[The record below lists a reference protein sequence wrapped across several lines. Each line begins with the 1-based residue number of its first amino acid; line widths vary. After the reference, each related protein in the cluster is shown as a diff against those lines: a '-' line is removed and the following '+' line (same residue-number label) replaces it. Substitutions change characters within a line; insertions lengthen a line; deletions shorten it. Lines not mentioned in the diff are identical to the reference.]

1 MNYTWI
7 DFLALIGSVGLFLY
21 GMKLMSE
28 GLQKIAGDRLRNIL
42 AIMTN
47 NRFSGMITGLLVT
60 ALVQSSSAT
69 TVMIVSFVNAGLI
82 SLAQSM
88 AVIMGA
94 NVGTTITTWI
104 IAIFGFKFNIS
115 LFIFPLIALT
125 LPLFTSS
132 NNKKNSWGEFII
144 GFALLFL
151 GLDSLNHSV
160 PDLKS
165 NQELFAMLTQYSEMG
180 YLSII
185 IFVLIGMVLT
195 MVVQASSASFTI
207 ALIMCSKGWISFEM
221 GCALVLGSNIG
232 TCITP
237 LIASFSGNTMAK
249 RAAMGHL
256 LFNVLGTVWAL
267 IFYYPF
273 CRLVVGVT
281 EWMGQGDPRALMTF
295 VNNLEQTSPQI
306 AAAVNAQNVDTN
318 DPQQVAAMQ
327 NFATLQGS
335 VSFGMTIF
343 HTIFNLI
350 NLSIMI
356 WLTKVYVTI
365 VSKLIPDKANDSEAF
380 SLKYISQ
387 GLIAS
392 GEMSLL
398 QVKKETIRYA
408 EETYRMFILIQQMLN
423 ERLGSE
429 KQIAIYEQVKELE
442 NESDRAEVEIANFLN
457 HISTKALSPEGELL
471 SRQLYKMV
479 DELESVADSIYHIA
493 ITLKEKSEAR
503 CYFTPELND
512 NIHKMI
518 ALVDVA
524 MQHMIKC
531 IQRNE
536 ISDQAL
542 NRAYNYEDEINNL
555 RNQLRNATIDQMNK
569 ELELYQQSTFYM
581 DLLNECEK
589 VGDYII
595 NVLTAMDDRQRR

>member
-7 DFLALIGSVGLFLY
+7 DFLTLIGSVGLFLY

-28 GLQKIAGDRLRNIL
+28 GLQKIAGDRLRSIL

-47 NRFSGMITGLLVT
+47 NRFSGMITGILVT

-115 LFIFPLIALT
+115 IFIFPLIALT

-165 NQELFAMLTQYSEMG
+165 NQELFALLTQYSEMG

-195 MVVQASSASFTI
+195 MIVQASSASFTI

-221 GCALVLGSNIG
+221 GCALILGSNIG

-256 LFNVLGTVWAL
+256 LFNVLGTFWAL

-273 CRLVVGVT
+273 CRLVVWVT
-281 EWMGQGDPRALMTF
+281 QSLGEGDPTELITF
-295 VNNLEQTSPQI
+295 INGLEQTNPALASSLT
-306 AAAVNAQNVDTN
+306 AQTVDTS
-318 DPQQVAAMQ
+318 DPQAASALQ
-327 NFATLQGS
+327 TFTAYQGS
-335 VSFGMTIF
+335 VSFAMTIF

-350 NLSIMI
+350 NLTIMI
-356 WLTKVYVTI
+356 WMTKVYVTI
-365 VSKLIPDKANDSEAF
+365 VSKLIPEKSNDQEAF

-392 GEMSLL
+392 GEISLL

-429 KQIAIYEQVKELE
+429 KQIALYEQVKELE
-442 NESDRAEVEIANFLN
+442 NESDKAEVEIASFLN

-479 DELESVADSIYHIA
+479 DELESVADSIFHIA
-493 ITLKEKSEAR
+493 CTLRDKSEAR
-503 CYFTPELND
+503 SYFTPEMND
-512 NIHKMI
+512 DIHKMI

-536 ISDQAL
+536 ISEQAL

-555 RNQLRNATIDQMNK
+555 RNQLRNAIIDQMNK

-581 DLLNECEK
+581 DLINECEK

-595 NVLTAMDDRQRR
+595 NVLTAMSDKQHR

>member
-1 MNYTWI
+1 
-7 DFLALIGSVGLFLY
+7 
-21 GMKLMSE
+21 
-28 GLQKIAGDRLRNIL
+28 
-42 AIMTN
+42 MTN
-47 NRFSGMITGLLVT
+47 NRFSGMITGVLVT

-165 NQELFAMLTQYSEMG
+165 NQELFALLTQYSEMG

-195 MVVQASSASFTI
+195 MIVQASSASFTI

-221 GCALVLGSNIG
+221 GCALILGSNIG

-237 LIASFSGNTMAK
+237 VIASFSGNTMAK

-256 LFNVLGTVWAL
+256 LFNVLGTFWAL
-267 IFYYPF
+267 VFYYPF
-273 CRLVVGVT
+273 CRLVVWVT
-281 EWMGQGDPRALMTF
+281 QSLGQGNPCDLMTF
-295 VNNLEQTSPQI
+295 VNDLEQSDPQL
-306 AAAVNAQNVDTN
+306 ASHLTTQSVDMNDPHQAAVFQTFTAH
-318 DPQQVAAMQ
+318 
-327 NFATLQGS
+327 QGA

-356 WLTKVYVTI
+356 WLTKFYVVVVT
-365 VSKLIPDKANDSEAF
+365 KLMPDKTDDGEAF

-387 GLIAS
+387 GIIAS
-392 GEMSLL
+392 GEISLL

-423 ERLGSE
+423 EKLGSE
-429 KQIAIYEQVKELE
+429 KQITIYEQVKELE

-457 HISTKALSPEGELL
+457 HISTKSLSPDGELL
-471 SRQLYKMV
+471 SRQLYKIV

-493 ITLKEKSEAR
+493 ATLRDKSEAR

-512 NIHKMI
+512 NVHKMI

-524 MQHMIKC
+524 LQHMIKC

-536 ISDQAL
+536 ISEQAL

-555 RNQLRNATIDQMNK
+555 RNQLRNAIIDQINK
-569 ELELYQQSTFYM
+569 ELDLYQQSTFYL
-581 DLLNECEK
+581 DLINECEK

-595 NVLTAMDDRQRR
+595 NILTAMNDRQTR